1 LIDDD
6 DDEMKLARWGRDV
19 DGSGAKAG
27 LLVLI
32 CLSHAEVIWGGGP
45 LGTLDLGPWTGPGW
59 AGRLGW
65 EMR

>member
-1 LIDDD
+1 
-6 DDEMKLARWGRDV
+6 M

-45 LGTLDLGPWTGPGW
+45 LGPCLGPWTGPGW
-59 AGRLGW
+59 AGLGD
-65 EMR
+65 EIVLRK